1 MRICPFPNAWHEAHQ
16 RLEWEAALR
25 ECTPA
30 FPPRPVIL
38 GAWPGTND
46 VEKMERWEET
56 VAWAERNGCRR
67 VVDDIPDEEFYFV
80 SEPWGGSVNFHGG
93 PIFLPWN
100 WTPRQR
106 PSEREVRQSMQRL
119 VADWHSIVGNELGE
133 ITRPLR
139 LTGRKKRRL
148 VVLAIASGSPPWGT
162 WSERWYG
169 RKDTF
174 SRFRA
179 AINDVLAPHQVD
191 HIDFVTADRLE

>member
-1 MRICPFPNAWHEAHQ
+1 MPVLERLARGAPAPGVGGRAPRMHACFPAQACDTWRLARNQ
-16 RLEWEAALR
+16 RRR
-25 ECTPA
+25 EDGT
-30 FPPRPVIL
+30 L
-38 GAWPGTND
+38 GGNRCLGR
-46 VEKMERWEET
+46 EERLPT
-56 VAWAERNGCRR
+56 RSGRHSGRGVLLCIRAMGR
-67 VVDDIPDEEFYFV
+67 VRKL
-80 SEPWGGSVNFHGG
+80 PWGT
-93 PIFLPWN
+93 IFLPWN